1 MEASSGGGRD
11 RQLAVWVPTFVA
23 ALLAAIYEVGAR
35 QTDAYLG
42 PSLSTPRGLALAL
55 AAAGLALG
63 FVGGRRSLRGTEARG
78 RLLVRLASVTCV
90 VCSAS
95 AALWFWGF
103 SAPRALPFVAC
114 VLPSVSG
121 LAVGA
126 CAGALCQATALA
138 YRELQ
143 GVRLLLAPLPLL
155 LAVGLALAGSTALSY
170 LGLWRAA
177 ASVSGVVA
185 GLALLVPRFTDYFAD
200 RHRPERWPGLAAL
213 GVSVV
218 SFAAAQAF
226 VPAQVLARYPSE
238 VVWADGDAELVVISA
253 QNTFELFASN
263 QLVLSSADDY
273 RYAELAV
280 HPLLSVL
287 RPRRRVLVLGPAG
300 GLLEREVLRYRNVGQ
315 VVSLSETDGRR
326 FRASLWPRHTATTA
340 LDDSRLRFVVAEP
353 LPWLEGTR
361 ERFDAIVL
369 SQPAPATASEG
380 KYYTRYFYQLLAEH
394 LTERGA
400 LVVQATS
407 RSALPGT
414 FAVIRDTLQ
423 GAGLSTTSYEAPI
436 PLLGAVSFLIATRH
450 DGPKFD
456 AATLP
461 SGLRFVDAH
470 ALRRAF
476 APPLTE
482 PARASISTLHE
493 LQATDAW
500 HHEQLRLGN

>member
-1 MEASSGGGRD
+1 VEANSGAARD
-11 RQLAVWVPTFVA
+11 RQLAVWVPTFA
-23 ALLAAIYEVGAR
+23 AGLLAAVYELGAR

-42 PSLSTPRGLALAL
+42 PGLSTPRGLALAL
-55 AAAGLALG
+55 TAAGLALG
-63 FVGGRRSLRGTEARG
+63 FVGGRRALLGTAARG

-95 AALWFWGF
+95 TALWFWGF
-103 SAPRALPFVAC
+103 SAPRVLPLVAC
-114 VLPSVSG
+114 LLPSLGG

-143 GVRLLLAPLPLL
+143 GVRLLLAPVPLL
-155 LAVGLALAGSTALSY
+155 LAVAFALAGSTALSY

-177 ASVSGVVA
+177 ASVSGVLA
-185 GLALLVPRFTDYFAD
+185 ALALLVPRFADYFAD
-200 RHRPERWPGLAAL
+200 RQRPARWPSLAGL

-226 VPAQVLARYPSE
+226 VPAHVLARYPSE
-238 VVWADGDAELVVISA
+238 VVWADADSELVVISA

-300 GLLEREVLRYRNVGQ
+300 GLLEREVLRYRNVAE
-315 VVSLSETDGRR
+315 VVSLSETDGSR
-326 FRASLWPRHTATTA
+326 FRASLWPRHAAASA

-353 LPWLEGTR
+353 LPWLEGHPQ
-361 ERFDAIVL
+361 RFDAIVL
-369 SQPAPATASEG
+369 GQPAPATASEG

-400 LVVQATS
+400 LVVQASS

-423 GAGLSTTSYEAPI
+423 AAGLSTTSYEAPI

-450 DGPKFD
+450 DGPKLD
-456 AATLP
+456 APSLP
-461 SGLRFVDAH
+461 SALRFVDAPQ
-470 ALRRAF
+470 LRRALT
-476 APPLTE
+476 PLPDE
-482 PARASISTLHE
+482 PARASISTLHDQHVIE
-493 LQATDAW
+493 AW
-500 HHEQLRLGN
+500 HHEQLQLGN

>member
-1 MEASSGGGRD
+1 VEASSGAGRD
-11 RQLAVWVPTFVA
+11 RQLAVWIPTFAA
-23 ALLAAIYEVGAR
+23 ALLAAAYEVGAR

-55 AAAGLALG
+55 SAFGLGLG
-63 FVGGRRSLRGTEARG
+63 FLAGRRLLQGTAARG
-78 RLLVRLASVTCV
+78 RLLVRFASVASV

-95 AALWFWGF
+95 PALWFWGF

-114 VLPSVSG
+114 VLPSLVG

-126 CAGALCQATALA
+126 CSGALFQATALA

-143 GVRLLLAPLPLL
+143 GVRLLLAPVPLL
-155 LAVGLALAGSTALSY
+155 LALGIGLAGSTALSY

-177 ASVSGVVA
+177 ATVA
-185 GLALLVPRFTDYFAD
+185 GVLVALALLVPRFADYLAD
-200 RHRPERWPGLAAL
+200 AQRPTRWPGVAAL

-226 VPAQVLARYPSE
+226 VPAQLLARYPSE
-238 VVWADGDAELVVISA
+238 VVWADADAELVVISA
-253 QNTFELFASN
+253 QNTFELFEST

-300 GLLEREVLRYRNVGQ
+300 GSLEREVLRYRNVAE
-315 VVSLSETDGRR
+315 VVSLSETDRR
-326 FRASLWPRHTATTA
+326 AFRASLWPRHTATTA
-340 LDDSRLRFVVAEP
+340 LNDPRLRFVVAEP
-353 LPWLEGTR
+353 LPWLGGTAQL
-361 ERFDAIVL
+361 FDAIVV

-380 KYYTRYFYQLLAEH
+380 KYYTRYFYGLLAEH

-436 PLLGAVSFLIATRH
+436 PLLGAVSFVIATRH
-450 DGPKFD
+450 DALQLD
-456 AATLP
+456 APALP
-461 SGLRFVDAH
+461 PGLRFVDSS

-476 APPLTE
+476 SPSPSE
-482 PARASISTLHE
+482 PTRSAISTLDE
-493 LQATDAW
+493 LHAMEVW
-500 HHEQLRLGN
+500 HHEQLSLGN